1 MYKKRYTLYK
11 SQVISIGFKIYC
23 HCCSS
28 KLCVSGSLVKLFF
41 FVIGCCDNKV
51 MHSKK
56 DNKIAFQ
63 RDFQKIIAL
72 RNHNKLK

>member
-41 FVIGCCDNKV
+41 FVIGCCDNNV

-56 DNKIAFQ
+56 RQ
-63 RDFQKIIAL
+63 RNCIPEGFSE
-72 RNHNKLK
+72 NNCT